1 MSSPLTRSPF
11 FLAQSLWSNRS
22 KRVAINS
29 MKDAW
34 RLRSSRRGL
43 SVPLVTLKLLQK
55 KFQGFG
61 FGSKVYLALK
71 KLLSPLQSL
80 LKKLNVTKTLKN
92 SKHSLS
98 WMLVKKWET
107 SLICIRSSQIITKT
121 LRKHRTRST
130 TQTQTSPRTQWIGRS

>member
-1 MSSPLTRSPF
+1 MSSPLTRSPS

-22 KRVAINS
+22 KRVATNS

-43 SVPLVTLKLLQK
+43 NVPLVTLKPLQK
-55 KFQGFG
+55 KFLEYGV
-61 FGSKVYLALK
+61 GSRVYLALR

-80 LKKLNVTKTLKN
+80 LKKSSVTKILKN

-130 TQTQTSPRTQWIGRS
+130 TQTQTSPRTQWIGRL